1 MFPFGTHT
9 AVFKA
14 LTCLFFIVST
24 VKKKKACIFLPV
36 TPQVERKTCVRA
48 SCELLDGGL
57 CATVN
62 RCVTTSGRRIEQMG
76 NLKATMV
83 HFLIGLSWY
92 AGATPD
98 DMVELYKRFYSDV
111 R

>member
-1 MFPFGTHT
+1 M
-9 AVFKA
+9 
-14 LTCLFFIVST
+14 
-24 VKKKKACIFLPV
+24 
-36 TPQVERKTCVRA
+36 
-48 SCELLDGGL
+48 
-57 CATVN
+57 N

-92 AGATPD
+92 AGASPD
-98 DMVELYKRFYSDV
+98 DMVELYKRFYNDV